1 MVWTQ
6 LFYFVF
12 TGCFFGACFTYEN
25 LDIVTLLPSSGLD
38 EVKGQAQQEAIRLA
52 TEDFL
57 KEKGLSNATT
67 LGFHF
72 CFHRHS
78 GMFGKFVLIPER
90 STFCQIILR
99 IIYS

>member
-1 MVWTQ
+1 MVQTQ

-25 LDIVTLLPSSGLD
+25 LDIVTLSGLD

-67 LGFHF
+67 HGFHF
-72 CFHRHS
+72 VFTDTQVCFANLSWFQKAVH
-78 GMFGKFVLIPER
+78 FVKL
-90 STFCQIILR
+90 F
-99 IIYS
+99 

>member
-1 MVWTQ
+1 MVLTQ
-6 LFYFVF
+6 MFYFFF

-57 KEKGLSNATT
+57 KEKEQSNATT
-67 LGFHF
+67 HGLNFIF
-72 CFHRHS
+72 IDTKVCF
-78 GMFGKFVLIPER
+78 
-90 STFCQIILR
+90 
-99 IIYS
+99 